1 MKNLVKIN
9 TVTIIIISTFISL
22 IFTFAV
28 DRITPTRYVNNMAFK
43 YNTMDKYRDFVT
55 ENFPVTSYDSPTTFI
70 VSLDKKLRVDLKIND
85 KTNYCINLKKIRGIL
100 PFQFSLRDNRIL
112 VEIISESKENINVCS
127 KLINQSVILY
137 NKYIIERYREN
148 YLLNLDYKASTTYQD
163 YSRKLEKEL
172 EPKIEKL
179 LNSLENKIDE
189 ESFDDMD
196 VDEKLEI
203 LENYISVKQLVNDN
217 FRIYERKKSLKIE
230 FLDDLVFIGLEN
242 EKFEIMPRPNNIK
255 IFISIFFSVTLLI
268 YILKFYIRNIKILKK
283 NIKKIF

>member
-217 FRIYERKKSLKIE
+217 FRIFERKKSLKIE

>member
-9 TVTIIIISTFISL
+9 TVTIIIISIFISL
-22 IFTFAV
+22 IFTLAV
-28 DRITPTRYVNNMAFK
+28 DHFTPSRYVNNMAFK

-85 KTNYCINLKKIRGIL
+85 KPNYCINLKKIRNIL

-112 VEIISESKENINVCS
+112 VEIISESKEDINACS

-137 NKYIIERYREN
+137 NKYIIKRYREN
-148 YLLNLDYKASTTYQD
+148 YLLNLDYRASTTYQD

-189 ESFDDMD
+189 ESFDDMA

-203 LENYISVKQLVNDN
+203 LENYISVKQLINDN
-217 FRIYERKKSLKIE
+217 FRIFERKKSLKIV
-230 FLDDLVFIGLEN
+230 FLDDLVFIEREN
-242 EKFEIMPRPNNIK
+242 EKFEIIPRPDNIK
-255 IFISIFFSVTLLI
+255 IFISIFFSVTLFI
-268 YILKFYIRNIKILKK
+268 YILKFYIRNIRILKK
-283 NIKKIF
+283 NIKKLF